1 MTSLKAWPVQGQPRL
16 VSLVPKSL
24 VPKQAF
30 SVGKIILHGIHCRIE
45 DNFGGIRAVFGP
57 VDFVA
62 RPLRVGITSQ
72 NKGEKILLHLALLVK
87 RCQYKHI
94 ETPRDDIQ
102 QWQGQPRYYRRL

>member
-1 MTSLKAWPVQGQPRL
+1 MIEGLASPRL

-30 SVGKIILHGIHCRIE
+30 GVGKIILHSIHCRVE
-45 DNFGGIRAVFGP
+45 DNFGGIRAVLRP

-94 ETPRDDIQ
+94 QIPRDYIR
-102 QWQGQPRYYRRL
+102 QWQGRPRYCRRL